1 MSAVRQESKVHVL
14 KVETPASD
22 VEVIPAEHLQAR
34 FDIEQQNDRNIVS
47 FTGPNDPL
55 NPINWSRRYEWS
67 IIGLISAMNLLM

>member
-14 KVETPASD
+14 KAEMPASD
-22 VEVIPAEHLQAR
+22 VEVIPAEYLQAR

-55 NPINWSRRYEWS
+55 NTINWSRYEWS
-67 IIGLISAMNLLM
+67 IIGLISAMNLVM